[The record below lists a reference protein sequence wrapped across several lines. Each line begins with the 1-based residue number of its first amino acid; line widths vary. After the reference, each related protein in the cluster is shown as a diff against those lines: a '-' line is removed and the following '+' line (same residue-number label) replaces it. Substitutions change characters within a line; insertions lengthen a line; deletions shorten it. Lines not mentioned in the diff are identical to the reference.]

1 MNIAYNVYTENEQVN
16 MSSRSRD
23 KEEMLDKMATGKL
36 SRAFHMTGDQHEH
49 ILEML
54 NQDLKQY
61 DAMANMAGMTGK
73 NHSPKIKIEDPKW
86 IVDNGST
93 NHMTSNFSIISDIK
107 LLDRNM
113 VEEFICQMKESL

>member
-1 MNIAYNVYTENEQVN
+1 MNIAYNVYTESEQFN

-36 SRAFHMTGDQHEH
+36 PRAPHMTGDQHEH

-54 NQDLKQY
+54 NQDPKQH
-61 DAMANMAGMTGK
+61 DAMTNMAGMTRK

-93 NHMTSNFSIISDIK
+93 NHMTSSLSIISDIK

-113 VEEFICQMKESL
+113 VEEFIC